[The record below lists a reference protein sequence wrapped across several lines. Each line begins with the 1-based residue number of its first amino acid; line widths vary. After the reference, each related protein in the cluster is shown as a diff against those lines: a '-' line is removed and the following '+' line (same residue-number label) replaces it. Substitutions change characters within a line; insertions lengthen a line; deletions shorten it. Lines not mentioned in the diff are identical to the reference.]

1 MAFRRRMPKFGPGP
15 DGGADRQGR
24 RRCSGA
30 AGCRARATGADWHGP
45 EPGLQAGGYDRP
57 HGDLTRGERD
67 TMRATIGYGYSN
79 ARDDVRAAQGAINAL
94 GFGPIDTD
102 GAFGP
107 ATRAAVVRLQRA
119 RSLDADGIVGP
130 ATWAALTATTATTMP
145 TRASLIA
152 AGGSGI
158 GLEVALLALA
168 DVGAAEDPPRS
179 NQGPEIAHLVDGY
192 RAYWAIGGMT
202 EPPWCAIA
210 VSSWI
215 RLALGLPMWTLDGR
229 ARPLAGHPFERWL
242 GAVSQLQ
249 DWGRTRGLLLP
260 SDAMVRPGM
269 LALRE
274 RAGSGSD

>member
-1 MAFRRRMPKFGPGP
+1 
-15 DGGADRQGR
+15 
-24 RRCSGA
+24 
-30 AGCRARATGADWHGP
+30 
-45 EPGLQAGGYDRP
+45 
-57 HGDLTRGERD
+57 
-67 TMRATIGYGYSN
+67 MRATIGYGYSN
-79 ARDDVRAAQGAINAL
+79 ARDDVRAAQLAINVL

-107 ATRAAVVRLQRA
+107 ATRGAVVRLQRA

-192 RAYWAIGGMT
+192 DAYWATGST
-202 EPPWCAIA
+202 KRPPWCAIA

-215 RLALGLPMWTLDGR
+215 RIALGLGPWVCDGR
-229 ARPLAGHPFERWL
+229 ARKLPGHPFDRWL

-274 RAGSGSD
+274 RAGSGSDSSAHTDLIPTGSGHVDVVLMELDDGAVLCVGANLSDRVELVTRDRAGVRCFVDLQGRSDG